1 MGTNQNIL
9 LCQGQLLILAF
20 ISNLLSFR
28 MFLGPY
34 FCYCKSDGQKFSFL
48 FFIVH
53 PTQWSRRLFLL
64 LYIFHNLPCIIWS
77 LYYLWHLYQ
86 TYFSFFLP
94 HAITILHLICF
105 IQSLSVFAA
114 SSPQEGVKVKSKL
127 QELYSYISWRQF
139 REGEIAEP
147 THTTWM
153 GTVWI
158 SFLFSHS
165 FLSFNVH
172 PAPFFDPPYSLS
184 ELADK
189 ASGRTTCYQPNHHE
203 QQQLDNLSTFRVSG
217 LLRSCSFT
225 HWIY

>member
-34 FCYCKSDGQKFSFL
+34 FCYCKSDDQKFSFL

-114 SSPQEGVKVKSKL
+114 SSPQEGVKSKIQIIGTL
-127 QELYSYISWRQF
+127 FLHLLKTILWRRNCRTNPHNLNGYCLDQF
-139 REGEIAEP
+139 SFFPQFPPVQCSPCPILWSP
-147 THTTWM
+147 LFP
-153 GTVWI
+153 VW
-158 SFLFSHS
+158 
-165 FLSFNVH
+165 
-172 PAPFFDPPYSLS
+172 AC
-184 ELADK
+184 
-189 ASGRTTCYQPNHHE
+189 G
-203 QQQLDNLSTFRVSG
+203 
-217 LLRSCSFT
+217 
-225 HWIY
+225 

>member
-1 MGTNQNIL
+1 
-9 LCQGQLLILAF
+9 
-20 ISNLLSFR
+20 

-34 FCYCKSDGQKFSFL
+34 FCYCKSDDQKFSFL

-53 PTQWSRRLFLL
+53 PTQWSRSLFLL

-94 HAITILHLICF
+94 HTITILHLICF

-114 SSPQEGVKVKSKL
+114 SSTQEGIKSKIQIIRTL
-127 QELYSYISWRQF
+127 FLHLLKTIYWR
-139 REGEIAEP
+139 RNCRTNP
-147 THTTWM
+147 TTWM

-217 LLRSCSFT
+217 FLRSCSFA
-225 HWIY
+225 HWID